1 MTTYY
6 VVHTETYDD
15 YLIRETAFKVFV
27 LRRNDEQKSI
37 QNLDSK

>member
-6 VVHTETYDD
+6 VAHTEKYDD
-15 YLIRETAFKVFV
+15 YLIRETAFIVIV

-37 QNLDSK
+37 DSK